1 MNFSPRLLVLL
12 LLPPLLWASN
22 AVLARVAIDSIG
34 PLWLNALRWGLALLI
49 LLPLG
54 WKLVADA
61 ESRAQ
66 VGERWIYLGI
76 LGLIGVGGY
85 NGLQYLALRT
95 STPVNVTLIASS
107 LPLWS
112 MLAGV
117 LFYGVRPVRAQ
128 AARCAALSLAGV
140 LTVLSRGDP
149 GVLLRIQLV
158 EGDLLMVLAIAS
170 WAIYS
175 WMLARPPANMSGSL
189 RPDWNWAEFLFAQCL
204 FGVAITF
211 AVAGIGEAIEPSI
224 APRWS
229 WQLVAIIVFIAV
241 GASVIAFRC
250 LGPGRGRG
258 RAGAG
263 SDLLQPDAAD
273 RRRAFRSGDR
283 RMAAGLSRSGFPADR
298 RRHRR
303 RLARLLSFAKVGA
316 GDTALFR
323 STRMSMLTAALLDAP
338 VLSAQSLLMSSF

>member
-49 LLPLG
+49 LLPAG

-117 LFYGVRPVRAQ
+117 LFYRR
-128 AARCAALSLAGV
+128 AARARTIARCGALAGRRADRAFARR
-140 LTVLSRGDP
+140 SRC
-149 GVLLRIQLV
+149 VV
-158 EGDLLMVLAIAS
+158 AH
-170 WAIYS
+170 
-175 WMLARPPANMSGSL
+175 PA
-189 RPDWNWAEFLFAQCL
+189 
-204 FGVAITF
+204 
-211 AVAGIGEAIEPSI
+211 
-224 APRWS
+224 
-229 WQLVAIIVFIAV
+229 
-241 GASVIAFRC
+241 
-250 LGPGRGRG
+250 GRGR
-258 RAGAG
+258 
-263 SDLLQPDAAD
+263 SAD
-273 RRRAFRSGDR
+273 
-283 RMAAGLSRSGFPADR
+283 
-298 RRHRR
+298 
-303 RLARLLSFAKVGA
+303 GA
-316 GDTALFR
+316 GDRQLGD
-323 STRMSMLTAALLDAP
+323 L
-338 VLSAQSLLMSSF
+338 